1 MKRSLFSMVAGCVL
15 LAACAE
21 TTSAGALLDRA
32 PDAQRVEVRRLEFL
46 PVSFSAIGTVERE
59 VIRSA
64 PEWQTFWTRLWG
76 GDRRPRPAVD
86 FDREMVVAATMGAR
100 PTGGFW
106 IQVDSV
112 VVSSAAV
119 DVFVTE
125 HSPGRSCATTQAMV
139 YPADAVAIPASA
151 HPVRFREAK
160 VTTECSR

>member
-1 MKRSLFSMVAGCVL
+1 MMRKLCSLIAGCVL
-15 LAACAE
+15 LAGCAE
-21 TTSAGALLDRA
+21 TTAAGALLDRA

-46 PVSFSAIGTVERE
+46 PVSFSGIGTVERD
-59 VIRSA
+59 VIRSDPA
-64 PEWQTFWTRLWG
+64 WQTFWTRLWG

-86 FDREMVVAATMGAR
+86 FDREMVVAATMGGH

-112 VVSSAAV
+112 VASSAAV

-125 HSPGRSCATTQAMV
+125 HSPGRSCGTTQAFV

-151 HPVRFREAK
+151 RPVRFREAK
-160 VTTECSR
+160 VTTECNQ